1 VLTIRKLIAGIFL
14 GAAIAATS
22 GHATAAP
29 APTILNGFHTVYEL
43 RYAALRG
50 DATIALQATD
60 VPNEYLYSVT
70 TRTRGIARLLRPGTA
85 SEIARFRY
93 DENGFRPLS
102 YRLDDGIAKAENDS
116 TIQFNWQTGIAT
128 STHGTETVEL
138 PIRAGMLDRLTADIA
153 AIQTL
158 RKGEPLTGFDLVDR
172 NEIRRYEYTLQGEE
186 TIRVPAGTFR
196 TVKYMRRRPGSSRAT
211 LIWFAPDREYLP
223 VKMTQLK
230 RGESVI
236 EMFATV
242 LEPLNSTSAATPA
255 R

>member
-1 VLTIRKLIAGIFL
+1 M
-14 GAAIAATS
+14 GAAIAIAATT
-22 GHATAAP
+22 GHATAVPAP
-29 APTILNGFHTVYEL
+29 ATLHGFHTVYEL

-50 DATIALQATD
+50 DATIDLQAAD
-60 VPNEYLYSVT
+60 APNEFLYSVT

-93 DENGFRPLS
+93 DENGFQPLS

-116 TIQFNWQTGIAT
+116 TIEFNWQTGIAT

-138 PIRAGMLDRLTADIA
+138 PLRPGMLDRLTADIA
-153 AIQTL
+153 VIQKL
-158 RKGEPLTGFDLVDR
+158 RNGETLTGFDLVDR
-172 NEIRRYEYTLQGEE
+172 NEIRRYEYVPQGEE

-196 TVKYMRRRPGSSRAT
+196 TVKYLRNRPGSSRAT

-242 LEPLNSTSAATPA
+242 LEPLNKSATETPG